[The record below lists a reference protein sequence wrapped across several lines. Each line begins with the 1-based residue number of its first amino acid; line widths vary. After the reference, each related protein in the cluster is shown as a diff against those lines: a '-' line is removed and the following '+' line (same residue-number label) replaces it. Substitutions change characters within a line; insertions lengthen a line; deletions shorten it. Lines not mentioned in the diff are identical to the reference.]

1 MPIIKLDHVSKTIK
15 QRQILDD
22 ICLDLNQQ
30 LVYGFA
36 GANGSGKTML
46 LKSIIGFVHPN
57 SGSIEVMGQKIR
69 KDVLFSPKIGFSF
82 GTEGLLPIL
91 DGKTNLQLILSA
103 ESLPSPTKKIEAML
117 ELVGLDPHDRR
128 KVKSYSLGMQERL
141 SLGCALINDQPIIIL
156 DEPTNGIDKKGQE
169 FLVTL
174 IKDLKKRK
182 KTVLLTSH
190 DEKFLALVSDQIYE
204 ISEGR
209 IIE

>member
-1 MPIIKLDHVSKTIK
+1 MAIIKLDHVSKTIG

-46 LKSIIGFVHPN
+46 LKSIIGFVRPTK
-57 SGSIEVMGQKIR
+57 GSVEVMGQKIR
-69 KDVLFSPKIGFSF
+69 QDVLFSPKIGFSF
-82 GTEGLLPIL
+82 GTEGLLPVL
-91 DGKTNLQLILSA
+91 DGKTNLELILSA
-103 ESLPSPTKKIEAML
+103 EKKPNPTDKIEAML
-117 ELVGLDPHDRR
+117 KLVGLDPQDRR
-128 KVKSYSLGMQERL
+128 TVKNYSLGMQERL
-141 SLGCALINDQPIIIL
+141 SLGCALINDQPIIIF
-156 DEPTNGIDKKGQE
+156 DEPTNGLDKKGQA

-174 IKDLKKRK
+174 IKNLKSQA

-190 DEKFLALVSDQIYE
+190 DEKFLSLVSDQIFE

-209 IIE
+209 INE